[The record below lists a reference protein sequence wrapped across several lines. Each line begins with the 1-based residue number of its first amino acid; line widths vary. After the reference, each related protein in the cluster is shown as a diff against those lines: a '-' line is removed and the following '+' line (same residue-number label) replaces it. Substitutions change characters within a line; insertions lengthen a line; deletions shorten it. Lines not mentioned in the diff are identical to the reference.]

1 MRRWPQLQPD
11 ARKQHGAAILTA
23 LLLMALVATL
33 STAAL
38 WQQARA
44 YDLEAAERARVQ
56 ANWIL
61 HGTTDWARLILREDA
76 RSGAVDHPGEPWA
89 ITLQEAKLSTF
100 LANGAVGDEPLA
112 SDALQNAY
120 LSGNITDLQSRLNV
134 TNLMLDQQTHGPTL
148 RAFGRLFD
156 ALQIPQ
162 AELQL
167 LVTNLRAGLEPPEG
181 SAAATNNTR
190 NATTAAA
197 RPTNGIPLIPRSLDQ
212 LRWLGL
218 STRSVLLLR
227 PYVVVLPDRTT
238 VNLNTAPLLVLQA
251 ITQGLDAGN
260 AQKLIDTRAK
270 NPFRSVADA
279 ASAIGQAE
287 STFSENLHSVN
298 SRFFEV
304 RVRLR
309 MGTLTTQE
317 RTVVQRE
324 GLLVKPLWK
333 EREAPLNAS
342 VQ

>member
-1 MRRWPQLQPD
+1 MNPQVRHQT
-11 ARKQHGAAILTA
+11 RIGRQQGAAILTA

-44 YDLEAAERARVQ
+44 YELESSERTRVQ

-61 HGTTDWARLILREDA
+61 QGTTDWARLILREDA
-76 RSGAVDHPGEPWA
+76 RSGAADHLGEPWA
-89 ITLQEAKLSTF
+89 ISLQEAKLSTF

-134 TNLMLDQQTHGPTL
+134 TNLVLDQQTHGPTL
-148 RAFGRLFD
+148 RAFARLFD
-156 ALQIPQ
+156 TLQIPQ
-162 AELQL
+162 AELLL
-167 LVTNLRAGLEPPEG
+167 LVANLRAGLEPPEG
-181 SAAATNNTR
+181 SAAAANNTR
-190 NATTAAA
+190 NPSTSAA
-197 RPTNGIPLIPRSLDQ
+197 RPANGTPLIPRSLDQ

-218 STRSVLLLR
+218 SARSVALLR

-238 VNLNTAPLLVLQA
+238 VNINTAPSLVLQA
-251 ITQGLDAGN
+251 ITQGLDASN
-260 AQKLIDTRAK
+260 AQRLIDTRAK
-270 NPFRSVADA
+270 SHFRSLADA

-287 STFSENLHSVN
+287 STFSDNLHSVN
-298 SRFFEV
+298 SRYFDV

-309 MGTLTTQE
+309 IGTLSTQE
-317 RTVVQRE
+317 HTVVQRE
-324 GLLVKPLWK
+324 GLLVKSLWK
-333 EREAPLNAS
+333 EREAPLDAS

>member
-1 MRRWPQLQPD
+1 MSQATHPQRSV
-11 ARKQHGAAILTA
+11 ARQQGAAILTA

-44 YDLEAAERARVQ
+44 YELEASERTRVQ

-76 RSGAVDHPGEPWA
+76 RSGAVDHLGEPWA

-100 LANGAVGDEPLA
+100 LANGAAGDEPLA

-134 TNLMLDQQTHGPTL
+134 TNLLQDQQTHAPTL
-148 RAFGRLFD
+148 RAFGFLFD

-167 LVTNLRAGLEPPEG
+167 LVASLNAGVQPPEG
-181 SAAATNNTR
+181 SVDAKNNRPGAAP
-190 NATTAAA
+190 AAA
-197 RPTNGIPLIPRSLDQ
+197 RPANGTPLSPRSLEQ

-218 STRSVLLLR
+218 SARSIALLE
-227 PYVVVLPDRTT
+227 PYVVVLPDRTP
-238 VNLNTAPLLVLQA
+238 VNLNTAPSLVLQA

-260 AQKLIDTRAK
+260 AQRLIDSRARTHFSSLT
-270 NPFRSVADA
+270 N
-279 ASAIGQAE
+279 ASAAIGQRE
-287 STFSENLHSVN
+287 GVFSDNLHSVN

-317 RTVVQRE
+317 RTFVQRE
-324 GLLVKPLWK
+324 GLLVRTLWK
-333 EREAPLNAS
+333 EREAALEAS
-342 VQ
+342 LQ

>member
-1 MRRWPQLQPD
+1 MRSTS
-11 ARKQHGAAILTA
+11 RKPLRTAGQQGAAILTA

-44 YDLEAAERARVQ
+44 YDLEASERARVQ

-61 HGTTDWARLILREDA
+61 HGTTDWARIILREDA
-76 RSGAVDHPGEPWA
+76 RSGAVDHLGEPWA

-100 LANGAVGDEPLA
+100 LSNGAAGDEPLA

-134 TNLMLDQQTHGPTL
+134 TNLVLDQQTHGPTL

-167 LVTNLRAGLEPPEG
+167 LVTNLRTGLEPPE
-181 SAAATNNTR
+181 SSNPATNNTR
-190 NATTAAA
+190 NAAASRTA
-197 RPTNGIPLIPRSLDQ
+197 NGIPLIPRGVDQ
-212 LRWLGL
+212 LPWLGL
-218 STRSVLLLR
+218 SNRSVSLLR

-251 ITQGLDAGN
+251 ITQGLDGGS
-260 AQKLIDTRAK
+260 AQRLIDTRAK

-309 MGTLTTQE
+309 MGPPTTQE

-333 EREAPLNAS
+333 EREAPLDAS

>member
-1 MRRWPQLQPD
+1 MTSTG
-11 ARKQHGAAILTA
+11 RKPLRMAGHQGAAILTA

-44 YDLEAAERARVQ
+44 YDLEASERARVQ

-61 HGTTDWARLILREDA
+61 NGTTDWARLILREDA
-76 RSGAVDHPGEPWA
+76 RSGAVDHLGEPWA

-120 LSGNITDLQSRLNV
+120 LSGSITDLQSRLNV
-134 TNLMLDQQTHGPTL
+134 TNLVLDQQTHGPTL

-156 ALQIPQ
+156 ALQIPP

-181 SAAATNNTR
+181 SAAAANTSR
-190 NATTAAA
+190 KPSTAATGPA
-197 RPTNGIPLIPRSLDQ
+197 NGTPLIPRSLDQ
-212 LRWLGL
+212 MRWLGL
-218 STRSVLLLR
+218 SERSVALLR

-238 VNLNTAPLLVLQA
+238 VNINTAPPLVLRA
-251 ITQGLDAGN
+251 ITQGLDTGN
-260 AQKLIDTRAK
+260 AQRLMDTRART
-270 NPFRSVADA
+270 PFRSLADA

-309 MGTLTTQE
+309 MGTLSTQE

-324 GLLVKPLWK
+324 GLLAKSLWK
-333 EREAPLNAS
+333 EREAPLDAS